1 MGVFGEEESWADSG
15 ESSTTSMGLG
25 GRKVCPDAD
34 RLDAPDLAAVRGPR
48 SLPRVSSSAV
58 WTYGALNAGDFT
70 KVAWLDDLDFMDT
83 FDLSSVLEVGLETA
97 DKRDRGLSSVFPRN
111 ELVPVLLSSRFVSGG
126 LGGRSVFREDAL
138 LTDPKSTDLDRLISS
153 APMSVDSGVGGPVPV
168 RRPFAEV
175 EETSSL
181 LPEPTA
187 SLLCALLKL
196 G

>member
-34 RLDAPDLAAVRGPR
+34 RLDAPDLAAFRGPR
-48 SLPRVSSSAV
+48 SLPTVSSSAG
-58 WTYGALNAGDFT
+58 WAYGALNADFT
-70 KVAWLDDLDFMDT
+70 KVAWLDDLDFMDI
-83 FDLSSVLEVGLETA
+83 FDLSSVLEVGLETV
-97 DKRDRGLSSVFPRN
+97 DKRERGLSSGFPRS
-111 ELVPVLLSSRFVSGG
+111 ELVPVFLSSKLVSGG
-126 LGGRSVFREDAL
+126 LGGRSLFCEAAL

-153 APMSVDSGVGGPVPV
+153 APMSVASGVGGPVPV
-168 RRPFAEV
+168 RRSVAEV